1 MGKVGGFTVSIVS
14 LFTLLLSG
22 RHDYM
27 YDMSRM
33 KNLYYEAYRGKDRD
47 EDDGLGD
54 DEINGPASNKEL
66 VKARIMRRQGLF
78 MGYMPYVLLS
88 YGH

>member
-1 MGKVGGFTVSIVS
+1 MGKVGGFTVTLVS
-14 LFTLLLSG
+14 LFTLLLGG

-33 KNLYYEAYRGKDRD
+33 RNLYYEAYKGKDRD

-54 DEINGPASNKEL
+54 
-66 VKARIMRRQGLF
+66 
-78 MGYMPYVLLS
+78 
-88 YGH
+88 

>member
-1 MGKVGGFTVSIVS
+1 MGKVGGFTVSLVS
-14 LFTLLLSG
+14 LFTLLLGG

-33 KNLYYEAYRGKDRD
+33 RNLYYEAYKGKDRD

-54 DEINGPASNKEL
+54 DEIDGPASDIEL
-66 VKARIMRRQGLF
+66 VKARMMRRKGLF
-78 MGYMPYVLLS
+78 MGYMHYVLLS